1 MRYLGYLLRRAFGGA
16 ITVLAVMS
24 VCFLVLQ
31 ALPGDPTDTIL
42 GETATEEDRAQLR
55 RALRMDLPLGARY
68 VQFVLDIVVPARA
81 MGHSLRQPTRTAF
94 SMIAEVW
101 PNTVVLAVSA
111 ALVAWAMAIP
121 LALLAASKPR
131 TKTDAVVGVASLV
144 GVAVPSL
151 WIGPL
156 LILMFCVA
164 IPLLPFPGPDAKGPL
179 ALVLPSLT
187 LGVGMAGILTRM
199 GRGALRET
207 LREPFVTAARARG
220 LSEPAVLIKHALR
233 AAMVPLLTTGGAQL
247 AGLLGGAIITEKIF
261 DRPGLGTLL
270 LQALTMRDIPVVLAC
285 VVVIAATAVLV
296 QLMVDV
302 AYVLVD
308 PRIRL
313 S

>member
-1 MRYLGYLLRRAFGGA
+1 MRRTLGGA
-16 ITVLAVMS
+16 LTVLAVVS
-24 VCFLVLQ
+24 VCFLVLE

-42 GETATEEDRAQLR
+42 GETATAEDRAQLR
-55 RALRMDLPLGARY
+55 RALRLDQPFATRFA
-68 VQFVLDIVVPARA
+68 QFVLDLVIPSRG
-81 MGHSLRQPTRTAF
+81 MGHSLRQANRSAA
-94 SMIAEVW
+94 SMIADVW
-101 PNTVVLAVSA
+101 PDTIALAVSS
-111 ALVAWAMAIP
+111 ALVAWAIAIP
-121 LALLAASKPR
+121 LALLAASRPK
-131 TKTDAVVGVASLV
+131 TKTDAAVGVASLV
-144 GVAVPSL
+144 GVAIPSL
-151 WIGPL
+151 WLGPL
-156 LILMFCVA
+156 LILAFCVA
-164 IPLLPFPGPDAKGPL
+164 IPALPFPGPDARGPL
-179 ALVLPSLT
+179 SLVLPSLT

-199 GRGALRET
+199 GRASLRET

-220 LSEPAVLIKHALR
+220 LSEISVLIKHALR

-247 AGLLGGAIITEKIF
+247 ASLLGGAIITEKIF

-270 LQALTMRDIPVVLAC
+270 LQSLTARDIPVVLAC

>member
-1 MRYLGYLLRRAFGGA
+1 VRYLGYLLRRLLGGA
-16 ITVLAVMS
+16 LTVLAVVS
-24 VCFLVLQ
+24 VCFLVLE

-55 RALRMDLPLGARY
+55 RALRLDQPFATRY
-68 VQFVLDIVVPARA
+68 GQFVLDLVVPARA
-81 MGHSLRQPTRTAF
+81 MGRSLRQPGRTAF
-94 SMIAEVW
+94 SMISEVW
-101 PNTVVLAVSA
+101 PDTVTLAVTSA
-111 ALVAWAMAIP
+111 LLAWALAIP
-121 LALLAASKPR
+121 LALLAATRPR
-131 TKTDAVVGVASLV
+131 SRTDATVGVLSLL

-151 WIGPL
+151 WLGPL
-156 LILMFCVA
+156 LILAFCVA
-164 IPLLPFPGPDAKGPL
+164 VPILPFPGPDARGPL

-220 LSEPAVLIKHALR
+220 LSEPAVLVKHALR
-233 AAMVPLLTTGGAQL
+233 AAMVPMLTTGGAQL
-247 AGLLGGAIITEKIF
+247 ASLLGGAIVTEKIF

-270 LQALTMRDIPVVLAC
+270 LASLTARDLPVVLAC

-296 QLMVDV
+296 QLAVDV

-313 S
+313 G

>member
-1 MRYLGYLLRRAFGGA
+1 MRYFGYLLRRLLGGA
-16 ITVLAVMS
+16 LTVLAVVT
-24 VCFLVLQ
+24 VCFLVLE

-55 RALRMDLPLGARY
+55 RALRLDQPFAQRY
-68 VQFVLDIVVPARA
+68 GQFVLDLVVPARG

-94 SMIAEVW
+94 SMISEVW
-101 PNTVVLAVSA
+101 PDTVALALSS
-111 ALVAWAMAIP
+111 ALVAWAIAIP
-121 LALLAASKPR
+121 LALLAATRPR
-131 TKTDAVVGVASLV
+131 TRTDAAVGVLSLL
-144 GVAVPSL
+144 GVAIPSL
-151 WIGPL
+151 WLGPL
-156 LILMFCVA
+156 LILGFCVIVPA
-164 IPLLPFPGPDAKGPL
+164 LPFPGPDAKGPL

-220 LSEPAVLIKHALR
+220 LSEIAVLIKHALR

-247 AGLLGGAIITEKIF
+247 ASLLGGAIITEKVF

-270 LQALTMRDIPVVLAC
+270 LQSLTARDIPVVLAC

-296 QLMVDV
+296 QLLVDV

-313 S
+313 

>member
-1 MRYLGYLLRRAFGGA
+1 MRYLGYLLRRAIGGA
-16 ITVLAVMS
+16 LTVLAVVS
-24 VCFLVLQ
+24 VCFLLLE

-55 RALRMDLPLGARY
+55 RALRLDQPFFSRY
-68 VQFVLDIVVPARA
+68 LQFVLDLIVPARA

-94 SMIAEVW
+94 SMISEVW
-101 PNTVVLAVSA
+101 PNTVVLAVSS
-111 ALVAWAMAIP
+111 ALVAWAIAIP
-121 LALLAASKPR
+121 LAVLAASRPR
-131 TKTDAVVGVASLV
+131 TKTDAAVGVASLV
-144 GVAVPSL
+144 GVAIPSL
-151 WIGPL
+151 WLGPL
-156 LILMFCVA
+156 LILAFCVA
-164 IPLLPFPGPDAKGPL
+164 IPLLPFPGPDARGPL
-179 ALVLPSLT
+179 SLVLPSLT

-220 LSEPAVLIKHALR
+220 LSETAVLIKHALR

-247 AGLLGGAIITEKIF
+247 ASLLGGAIITEKVF

-270 LQALTMRDIPVVLAC
+270 LQSLTARDIPVVLAC
-285 VVVIAATAVLV
+285 VVVIAATAVFV
-296 QLMVDV
+296 QLLVDV
-302 AYVLVD
+302 AYVMVD

>member
-101 PNTVVLAVSA
+101 PSTVVLALSA
-111 ALVAWAMAIP
+111 ALVAWAIAIP

-151 WIGPL
+151 WLGPL
-156 LILMFCVA
+156 LILAFCVA

-220 LSEPAVLIKHALR
+220 LSEPAVLVKHALR

>member
-1 MRYLGYLLRRAFGGA
+1 LRYLGYLLRRTLGGA
-16 ITVLAVMS
+16 LTVLAVVS
-24 VCFLVLQ
+24 ACFLVLE

-42 GETATEEDRAQLR
+42 GETATAEDRAQLR
-55 RALRMDLPLGARY
+55 RALRLDQPFATRFAQFILDL
-68 VQFVLDIVVPARA
+68 IVPARG
-81 MGHSLRQPTRTAF
+81 MGHSLRQPARSAA
-94 SMIAEVW
+94 SMIADVW
-101 PNTVVLAVSA
+101 PNTITLAVSS
-111 ALVAWAMAIP
+111 ALVAWAIAIP
-121 LALLAASKPR
+121 LALLAASRPR
-131 TKTDAVVGVASLV
+131 TKTDAAVGVASLV
-144 GVAVPSL
+144 GVAIPSL
-151 WIGPL
+151 WLGPL
-156 LILMFCVA
+156 LILAFCVA
-164 IPLLPFPGPDAKGPL
+164 VPALPFPGPDAKGPL
-179 ALVLPSLT
+179 SLVLPSLT

-199 GRGALRET
+199 GRASLRET

-220 LSEPAVLIKHALR
+220 LSEPAVLVKHALR

-247 AGLLGGAIITEKIF
+247 ASLLGGAIITEKIF

-270 LQALTMRDIPVVLAC
+270 LQSLTARDIPVVLAC